1 MNGWKK
7 KKKKKKNV
15 LLFLLSPAK
24 IPCPKGP
31 LRD

>member
-1 MNGWKK
+1 MDEEEEEEEELLRF
-7 KKKKKKNV
+7 
-15 LLFLLSPAK
+15 LLFPAK